1 MENSRQTKK
10 LDEVCNIINGSTP
23 LRSNKEF
30 WNNGSIPWFTIDD
43 IREQGRVIKYTKQKV
58 TQKAFGKKSERI
70 LPEESVLLCC
80 TASVGEYA
88 ITKIKLATNQQFNG
102 LVTRDKKIL
111 DPMFLYYFSSTLK
124 DQLLNLSGKTTIDF
138 IPVNRLGKIEIPIPS
153 IQEQKRTVK
162 IIDETFKKLEKIK
175 ENTEKKLQNSKE
187 LFESY
192 LNNIFSNPEKD
203 WEEKTLKEIL
213 KLEYGKPLPDSKRK
227 INGKYP
233 IYGANGE
240 KGATDEF
247 YYNKLSIIVGRKG
260 TAGALNLTKEKFWP
274 LDVTYFVTFD
284 NLKYNLIFIYYLL
297 LTLNLTKLAK
307 GVKPGINRNEVYS
320 IVVNIPKSLQEQKQ
334 IVDNLNKLSEKTK
347 KLEEIYKKKIENIEE
362 LKKSILHKAFNGEL

>member
-1 MENSRQTKK
+1 MQTWQKK
-10 LDEVCNIINGSTP
+10 QLGEICEIYQPKTISQKEMTVNGIFPVFGANGIIGRYNKYNHEKSEILLGCRGSCGLVNISEPKSWING
-23 LRSNKEF
+23 NAM
-30 WNNGSIPWFTIDD
+30 I
-43 IREQGRVIKYTKQKV
+43 IRPKNEDLI
-58 TQKAFGKKSERI
+58 KKSFIFYFLKMNDFSKIITGAAIPQITRKTLYPLEIFIPSPDEQNRI
-70 LPEESVLLCC
+70 V
-80 TASVGEYA
+80 
-88 ITKIKLATNQQFNG
+88 
-102 LVTRDKKIL
+102 KIL
-111 DPMFLYYFSSTLK
+111 D
-124 DQLLNLSGKTTIDF
+124 KTF
-138 IPVNRLGKIEIPIPS
+138 A
-153 IQEQKRTVK
+153 
-162 IIDETFKKLEKIK
+162 KLEKVK
-175 ENTEKKLQNSKE
+175 ENTEKNLQNSKE

-347 KLEEIYKKKIENIEE
+347 KLEEIYNKKLENLEE